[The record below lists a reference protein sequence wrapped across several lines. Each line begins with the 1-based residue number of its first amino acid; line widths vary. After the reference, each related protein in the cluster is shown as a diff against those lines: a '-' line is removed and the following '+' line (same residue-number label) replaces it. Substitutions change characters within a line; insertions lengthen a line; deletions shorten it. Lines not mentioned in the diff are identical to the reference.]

1 MATRWLDLDP
11 NWRLTDEVRRLQF
24 SSPGLS
30 EQQAI
35 KIALRAMTLTNLR
48 RRK

>member
-24 SSPGLS
+24 SSPGMS
-30 EQQAI
+30 ERRAM
-35 KIALRAMTLTNLR
+35 KIALRTVASMNLR
-48 RRK
+48 WGK